1 MRIRERRL
9 TFERITPSARSSFA
23 AKSFNVPRGFPFLWH
38 YHPEVEL
45 TLIVEGAGLRFVGD
59 SIERFERGEVVLLGS
74 GLPHTW
80 SSDAGSRNHKSVV
93 VQFLPS
99 TWGEPFA
106 SLPEMHAI
114 TDLLARSQR
123 GIVFGGRARRRVEE
137 MMRRLGDQR
146 TRPMDRLLLLLE
158 SLHELAHTRDA
169 RTLCR
174 SSAGMK
180 TSDRVGR
187 RLQRVL
193 DRVHADILDLP
204 PQAELARSVGMS
216 PQAFSRFFKREVGKT
231 FVSYVNEWRIGLA
244 TRSLIETDVPI
255 TAIAVDSGFD
265 NLSHFNRQ
273 FRRITGLTP
282 SAYRRQTPRH

>member
-9 TFERITPSARSSFA
+9 TYEQVTPSARSSFA
-23 AKSFNVPRGFPFLWH
+23 VKAFVVPKGFPFLWH

-59 SIERFERGEVVLLGS
+59 SIERFDSGDVVLLGS

-80 SSDAGSRNHKSVV
+80 SSDAGSRNHRSVV
-93 VQFLPS
+93 LQFLPD

-106 SLPEMHAI
+106 ALPEMKAI
-114 TDLLARSQR
+114 TDLLRRSER
-123 GIVFGGRARRRVEE
+123 GIAFGGRARRQVQEL
-137 MMRRLGDQR
+137 MRRIGDKR
-146 TRPMDRLLLLLE
+146 TPPTERLLLLLE
-158 SLHELAHTRDA
+158 SLNTLAHTRDA

-193 DRVHADILDLP
+193 DRVHEDILDLP
-204 PQAELARSVGMS
+204 PQAELARSIDLS

-282 SAYRRQTPRH
+282 SAYRRQTRR